1 MSMKAAYVT
10 LLTTT
15 SYLPG
20 ALVLDYGLRA
30 AQSAYP
36 LVVMI
41 TPSLPQE
48 ARNLLQRR
56 GIVTREVELLQPSE
70 GSHTLA
76 AHDERFTDTWTKL
89 RSVFPANKR
98 GLLTR
103 CVERSG

>member
-10 LLTTT
+10 LLTKT

-30 AQSAYP
+30 AQSAFP
-36 LVVMI
+36 LIVMI

-48 ARNLLQRR
+48 ARDLLQRR
-56 GIVTREVELLQPSE
+56 GIMTREVEPLHPNE

-76 AHDERFTDTWTKL
+76 AYDERFADTWTKL
-89 RSVFPANKR
+89 RSFFLANKKK
-98 GLLTR
+98 GP
-103 CVERSG
+103 